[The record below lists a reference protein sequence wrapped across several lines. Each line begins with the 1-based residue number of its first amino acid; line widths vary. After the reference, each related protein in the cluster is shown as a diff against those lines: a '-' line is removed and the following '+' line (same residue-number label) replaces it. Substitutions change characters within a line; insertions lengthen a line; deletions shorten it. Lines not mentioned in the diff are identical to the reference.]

1 MFVPKAKL
9 RKINYFHLE
18 THGLKQSDQLMSF
31 VVILFDLISI
41 QVKVYESKVKLKV
54 CMQTRSNMVEY
65 ENIEEL
71 YSSRICKCSKN
82 NYKHFLIDPSFRPLF
97 LPLDLCESCMKITKL
112 CEFLF
117 VLLLLLLLIFLG

>member
-1 MFVPKAKL
+1 M
-9 RKINYFHLE
+9 
-18 THGLKQSDQLMSF
+18 MSF

-41 QVKVYESKVKLKV
+41 QVKGLCKQGELKV

-65 ENIEEL
+65 ENIGEL

-82 NYKHFLIDPSFRPLF
+82 NYKHFLIDSKFRPSF

-117 VLLLLLLLIFLG
+117 VLRKSFYSG

>member
-1 MFVPKAKL
+1 MQA
-9 RKINYFHLE
+9 RCE
-18 THGLKQSDQLMSF
+18 
-31 VVILFDLISI
+31 
-41 QVKVYESKVKLKV
+41 LKV

-65 ENIEEL
+65 ENIGEL

-82 NYKHFLIDPSFRPLF
+82 NYEHFLIDPSFRPSF

-117 VLLLLLLLIFLG
+117 VLRKSFFFGVVS